1 MNMGLKKQAKKNRA
15 EANTHQIP
23 DAGKNMQYDLYKSP
37 LLRVYTEIEDGH
49 MRMKTSG
56 AASILMRKN
65 LAKNLSIFEG
75 EKPAKVEADRLI
87 CSTWMPPIPSPGFD
101 RLVKSQLSSILGKM
115 IPDQVTISITEECP
129 NNCIHCALP
138 DTKNR
143 AKLTTETVKSTID
156 QILEMGTTFVIFD
169 GGEPLTYPGLEDLIR
184 YVDPEKAITGMF
196 TSGVGLTEERA
207 RSLKE
212 AGLYSL
218 TVSFDSA
225 YEDKHDHVRGRK
237 GVFKSAVE
245 AVKSGLKAELLVN
258 IYVVLSRDNVNELEE
273 LYTLAA
279 KLGVHELSF
288 YEIVPTGRWM
298 DRASEIMTPEDMR
311 KFDNFVSRVREK
323 EGPRVFAIPQVMK
336 ATGCM
341 AGRKWFHIT
350 PEGNIL
356 PCACIPIPYGNVH
369 RDKVRDIWKKIREDP
384 AYNAKCCLMRNPE
397 FREKYLKIR
406 E

>member
-1 MNMGLKKQAKKNRA
+1 M
-15 EANTHQIP
+15 P
-23 DAGKNMQYDLYKSP
+23 DAGNNMQYDFYKSP
-37 LLRVYTEIEDGH
+37 LFRVYAEIEDGQ
-49 MRMKTSG
+49 MKMKTSG
-56 AASILMRKN
+56 AASILVRKTLEKN
-65 LAKNLSIFEG
+65 LTIFEG
-75 EKPAKVEADRLI
+75 EKPAKVEADQLI
-87 CSTWMPPIPSPGFD
+87 CSTWMPPVPSSGFD
-101 RLVKSQLSSILGKM
+101 RLVKSQIYSILGKM

-143 AKLTTETVKSTID
+143 EKLDPEIVKSTID
-156 QILEMGTTFVIFD
+156 QVLEMGTTFVIFD

-207 RSLKE
+207 RRLKE

-218 TVSFDSA
+218 TVSFDSS

-237 GVFKSAVE
+237 GIFKSAVE
-245 AVKSGLKAELLVN
+245 AVKNGIKAGLLVN

-273 LYTLAA
+273 LYALASE
-279 KLGVHELSF
+279 LGVHELSF

-298 DRASEIMTPEDMR
+298 DHASEIMTPKDLR
-311 KFDNFVSRVREK
+311 KFENFVSSAKEK
-323 EGPRVFAIPQVMK
+323 EGPRVFPIPQVMK
-336 ATGCM
+336 TTGCM
-341 AGRKWFHIT
+341 AGRKWLHIT

-356 PCACIPIPYGNVH
+356 PCACIPIPYGNIH
-369 RDKVRDIWKKIREDP
+369 RDRIKDVWKKIREDP

-397 FREKYLKIR
+397 FREKYLSLS

>member
-1 MNMGLKKQAKKNRA
+1 
-15 EANTHQIP
+15 
-23 DAGKNMQYDLYKSP
+23 MQYDFYKSP
-37 LLRVYTEIEDGH
+37 LLRVYTEIEGEY

-56 AASILMRKN
+56 AASIIMRKN
-65 LAKNLSIFEG
+65 LEKSLSIFEG
-75 EKPAKVEADRLI
+75 EKPAKLEVDRLI
-87 CSTWMPPIPSPGFD
+87 CSTWMPPVPSPAFD

-138 DTKNR
+138 DTKNKVR
-143 AKLTTETVKSTID
+143 LTLETVKSAID
-156 QILEMGTTFVIFD
+156 QVLEMGTTFIIFD
-169 GGEPLTYPGLEDLIR
+169 GGEPLTYPGLEDLIN
-184 YVDPEKAITGMF
+184 YVDSGKAISGMF

-207 RSLKE
+207 SRLKE

-225 YEDKHDHVRGRK
+225 YEDKHDYVRGRK
-237 GVFKSAVE
+237 GVFKCAVE
-245 AVKSGLKAELLVN
+245 AVKNGLRAGLLVN

-273 LYTLAA
+273 LYSLAA

-298 DRASEIMTPEDMR
+298 DHASEIMTSKDLR
-311 KFDNFVSRVREK
+311 KFDNFVSGVREK
-323 EGPRVFAIPQVMK
+323 EGPRVFAIPQVMRT
-336 ATGCM
+336 TGCM
-341 AGRKWFHIT
+341 AGRKWLHIT

-356 PCACIPIPYGNVH
+356 PCACIPIPYGNIH
-369 RDKVRDIWKKIREDP
+369 QDKVRDVWKKIREDP
-384 AYNAKCCLMRNPE
+384 AYNAKYCLMRNPE
-397 FREKYLKIR
+397 FREKYLKIL

>member
-1 MNMGLKKQAKKNRA
+1 
-15 EANTHQIP
+15 
-23 DAGKNMQYDLYKSP
+23 MQYDFYKSP
-37 LLRVYTEIEDGH
+37 LFRVYAEIEDGQ
-49 MRMKTSG
+49 MKMKTSG
-56 AASILMRKN
+56 AASILVRKTLEKN
-65 LAKNLSIFEG
+65 LTIFEG
-75 EKPAKVEADRLI
+75 EKPAKVEADQLI
-87 CSTWMPPIPSPGFD
+87 CSTWMPPVPSSGFD
-101 RLVKSQLSSILGKM
+101 RLVKSQIYSILGKM

-143 AKLTTETVKSTID
+143 EKLDPEIVKSTID
-156 QILEMGTTFVIFD
+156 QVLEMGTTFVIFD

-207 RSLKE
+207 RRLKE

-218 TVSFDSA
+218 TVSFDSS

-237 GVFKSAVE
+237 GIFKSAVE
-245 AVKSGLKAELLVN
+245 AVKNGIKAGLLVN

-273 LYTLAA
+273 LYALASE
-279 KLGVHELSF
+279 LGVHELSF

-298 DRASEIMTPEDMR
+298 DHASEIMTPKDLR
-311 KFDNFVSRVREK
+311 KFENFVSSAKEK
-323 EGPRVFAIPQVMK
+323 EGPRVFPIPQVMK
-336 ATGCM
+336 TTGCM
-341 AGRKWFHIT
+341 AGRKWLHIT

-356 PCACIPIPYGNVH
+356 PCACIPIPYGNIH
-369 RDKVRDIWKKIREDP
+369 RDRIKDVWKKIREDP

-397 FREKYLKIR
+397 FREKYLSLS

>member
-1 MNMGLKKQAKKNRA
+1 
-15 EANTHQIP
+15 
-23 DAGKNMQYDLYKSP
+23 MQYDFYKSP
-37 LLRVYTEIEDGH
+37 LFRVYTEIEGGR

-56 AASILMRKN
+56 PVSILMRKN

-75 EKPAKVEADRLI
+75 EKPSKLEADRLI
-87 CSTWMPPIPSPGFD
+87 CSTWMPPIPSPAFD
-101 RLVKSQLSSILGKM
+101 RLVKSQVSSILGKM

-138 DTKNR
+138 DTKKR
-143 AKLTTETVKSTID
+143 ARLTPETVKSTID
-156 QILEMGTTFVIFD
+156 QVLEMGTTFIIFD
-169 GGEPLTYPGLEDLIR
+169 GGEPLTYPGLEDLIG
-184 YVDPEKAITGMF
+184 YVNPGKAISGMF

-207 RSLKE
+207 NRLKE

-225 YEDKHDHVRGRK
+225 YEDKHDYVRGRK
-237 GVFKSAVE
+237 GIFKNAVE
-245 AVKSGLKAELLVN
+245 AVKNGLQAGLLVN

-273 LYTLAA
+273 LYNLAE

-298 DRASEIMTPEDMR
+298 DHASEIMTLEDMR
-311 KFDNFVSRVREK
+311 KFDNFVSRVKEK
-323 EGPRVFAIPQVMK
+323 EGPRVFAIPQVMR
-336 ATGCM
+336 TIGCM
-341 AGRKWFHIT
+341 AGRKWLHIT

-369 RDKVRDIWKKIREDP
+369 RDKVRDIWKKMREDP
-384 AYNAKCCLMRNPE
+384 AYNAKHCLMRNPE
-397 FREKYLKIR
+397 FREKYLKIL

>member
-1 MNMGLKKQAKKNRA
+1 
-15 EANTHQIP
+15 
-23 DAGKNMQYDLYKSP
+23 MQYDFYKIP
-37 LLRVYTEIEDGH
+37 LLRVYTEIEGER

-65 LAKNLSIFEG
+65 LEKSLSIFEG
-75 EKPAKVEADRLI
+75 EKPAKLEVDRLI
-87 CSTWMPPIPSPGFD
+87 CSTWMPPVPSPAFD

-143 AKLTTETVKSTID
+143 VRLTLETVKSAID
-156 QILEMGTTFVIFD
+156 QVLEMGTTFIIFD
-169 GGEPLTYPGLEDLIR
+169 GGEPLTYPGLEDLIS
-184 YVDPEKAITGMF
+184 YVDSGKAISGMF

-207 RSLKE
+207 SRLKE

-225 YEDKHDHVRGRK
+225 YEGKHDYVRGRK

-245 AVKSGLKAELLVN
+245 AVKNGLKAGLLVN

-273 LYTLAA
+273 LYSLAA

-298 DRASEIMTPEDMR
+298 DHASEIMTSKDLR
-311 KFDNFVSRVREK
+311 KFDNFVSGVREK
-323 EGPRVFAIPQVMK
+323 EGPRVFAIPQVMRT
-336 ATGCM
+336 TGCM
-341 AGRKWFHIT
+341 AGRKWLHIT
-350 PEGNIL
+350 PEGNVL
-356 PCACIPIPYGNVH
+356 PCACIPIPYGNIH
-369 RDKVRDIWKKIREDP
+369 QDKVRDVWKKIREDP
-384 AYNAKCCLMRNPE
+384 AYNAKYCLMRNPE
-397 FREKYLKIR
+397 FREKYLKIL

>member
-1 MNMGLKKQAKKNRA
+1 
-15 EANTHQIP
+15 
-23 DAGKNMQYDLYKSP
+23 
-37 LLRVYTEIEDGH
+37 

-56 AASILMRKN
+56 AASILMRKT
-65 LAKNLSIFEG
+65 LEKNLSIFEG

-87 CSTWMPPIPSPGFD
+87 CSTWMPPVPSKGFD
-101 RLVKSQLSSILGKM
+101 RLVKSQLSFILGKM

-143 AKLTTETVKSTID
+143 KKLAPDIVKSTID
-156 QILEMGTTFVIFD
+156 QVLEMGTTFVIFD

-207 RSLKE
+207 RRLKE

-218 TVSFDSA
+218 TVSFDSP
-225 YEDKHDHVRGRK
+225 YEDKHDYVRGRK
-237 GVFKSAVE
+237 GVFNSAVE
-245 AVKSGLKAELLVN
+245 AVKNGLKAGLLVN

-273 LYTLAA
+273 LYALASE
-279 KLGVHELSF
+279 LGVHELSF

-298 DRASEIMTPEDMR
+298 DHASEIMTPKDLR
-311 KFDNFVSRVREK
+311 KFENFVSGAREK
-323 EGPRVFAIPQVMK
+323 EGPRIFPIPQVMK
-336 ATGCM
+336 TTGCM
-341 AGRKWFHIT
+341 AGRKWLHIT

-369 RDKVRDIWKKIREDP
+369 RDRIKDVWKKIRKDP

-397 FREKYLKIR
+397 FREKYLKLS

>member
-1 MNMGLKKQAKKNRA
+1 
-15 EANTHQIP
+15 
-23 DAGKNMQYDLYKSP
+23 MQYDFYKSP
-37 LLRVYTEIEDGH
+37 LLRVYAEIENGY
-49 MRMKTSG
+49 MRMKTRG
-56 AASILMRKN
+56 AASPLIRKT
-65 LAKNLSIFEG
+65 LEENLSVFEG
-75 EKPAKVEADRLI
+75 QKPAKLEANRLV
-87 CSTWMPPIPSPGFD
+87 CSTWMPPVPSAAFS

-143 AKLTTETVKSTID
+143 VKLAPETIKSTID
-156 QILEMGTTFVIFD
+156 QVLEMGTTFVIFD
-169 GGEPLTYPGLEDLIR
+169 GGEPLTYPGLEDLIS

-207 RSLKE
+207 SRLKK

-225 YEDKHDHVRGRK
+225 YEDKHDFIRGRK

-245 AVKSGLKAELLVN
+245 AVIHGLNAGLLVN
-258 IYVVLSRDNVNELEE
+258 MYVVLSRDNLHELEE
-273 LYTLAA
+273 LYSLAA
-279 KLGVHELSF
+279 KLGAHELSF

-298 DRASEIMTPEDMR
+298 DHASEILSADDLR
-311 KFDNFVSRVREK
+311 IFDNFVSNVREK
-323 EGPRVFAIPQVMK
+323 EGPRVFAIPQLMRT
-336 ATGCM
+336 AGCM
-341 AGRKWFHIT
+341 AGRKWLHIT

-369 RDKVRDIWKKIREDP
+369 RDRVKDIWKKIREDP
-384 AYNAKCCLMRNPE
+384 AYNAKYCLMRNPE
-397 FREKYLKIR
+397 FRKKYLKIL

>member
-1 MNMGLKKQAKKNRA
+1 
-15 EANTHQIP
+15 
-23 DAGKNMQYDLYKSP
+23 MQYDFYKSP
-37 LLRVYTEIEDGH
+37 LFRVYAEIKDGQ
-49 MRMKTSG
+49 MKMKTSG
-56 AASILMRKN
+56 AASILVRKTLEKN
-65 LAKNLSIFEG
+65 LTIFEG
-75 EKPAKVEADRLI
+75 EKPAKVEADQLI
-87 CSTWMPPIPSPGFD
+87 CSTWMPPVPSSGFD
-101 RLVKSQLSSILGKM
+101 RLVKSQIYSILGKM

-143 AKLTTETVKSTID
+143 EKLDPKIIKSTID
-156 QILEMGTTFVIFD
+156 QVLEMGTTFVIFD
-169 GGEPLTYPGLEDLIR
+169 GGEPLTYSGLEELIS
-184 YVDPEKAITGMF
+184 YVNPEKAIAGMF

-207 RSLKE
+207 RRLKE

-225 YEDKHDHVRGRK
+225 YEDKHDYVRGRK

-245 AVKSGLKAELLVN
+245 AVKNGLKAGLLVN

-273 LYTLAA
+273 LYALASE
-279 KLGVHELSF
+279 LGVHELSF

-298 DRASEIMTPEDMR
+298 DHASEIMTPKDLR
-311 KFDNFVSRVREK
+311 KFDNFVSSAKEK
-323 EGPRVFAIPQVMK
+323 EGPRIFPIPQVMK
-336 ATGCM
+336 TTGCM
-341 AGRKWFHIT
+341 AGRKWLHIT

-356 PCACIPIPYGNVH
+356 PCACIPVSYGNVH
-369 RDKVRDIWKKIREDP
+369 RDKIKDIWKKIREDP

-397 FREKYLKIR
+397 FREKYLKIS

>member
-1 MNMGLKKQAKKNRA
+1 MSPTFKRASKTHIRLAK
-15 EANTHQIP
+15 TIS
-23 DAGKNMQYDLYKSP
+23 AGKNMQYDFYKSP
-37 LLRVYTEIEDGH
+37 LFRVYTEIEDGR

-56 AASILMRKN
+56 AASILVRKS
-65 LAKNLSIFEG
+65 LSKNLSIFES
-75 EKPAKVEADRLI
+75 EKPAKLEANRLI
-87 CSTWMPPIPSPGFD
+87 CSTWMPPIPSPAFD
-101 RLVKSQLSSILGKM
+101 RLVKSQLSSVLGKM

-143 AKLTTETVKSTID
+143 VRLIPETVKSTID
-156 QILEMGTTFVIFD
+156 QVLEMGTTFIIFD
-169 GGEPLTYPGLEDLIR
+169 GGEPLTYPGLEDLIS

-196 TSGVGLTEERA
+196 TSGVGLTEDRA
-207 RSLKE
+207 SRLKE

-225 YEDKHDHVRGRK
+225 YEDKHDYVRGRK
-237 GVFKSAVE
+237 GVFKNAVE
-245 AVKSGLKAELLVN
+245 AVKNGLKAGLLVN

-273 LYTLAA
+273 LYALAA

-298 DRASEIMTPEDMR
+298 GHASEIMTPKDMR
-311 KFDNFVSRVREK
+311 KFDNFVSRVKEK
-323 EGPRVFAIPQVMK
+323 EGPRVFAIPQVMRT
-336 ATGCM
+336 TGCM
-341 AGRKWFHIT
+341 AGRKWLHIT
-350 PEGNIL
+350 PEGNIF

-369 RDKVRDIWKKIREDP
+369 RDKVRDVWTKIRDDP
-384 AYNAKCCLMRNPE
+384 AYNAKYCLMRNPE
-397 FREKYLKIR
+397 FRKEYLKMS

>member
-1 MNMGLKKQAKKNRA
+1 
-15 EANTHQIP
+15 
-23 DAGKNMQYDLYKSP
+23 MQYEFHKNP

-75 EKPAKVEADRLI
+75 EKPSKVEDDRLI
-87 CSTWMPPIPSPGFD
+87 CSTWMPPVPSSGFN
-101 RLVKSQLSSILGKM
+101 RLVKSQFLSFLGKM
-115 IPDQVTISITEECP
+115 VPDQVTISITEECP

-138 DTKNR
+138 DTKNK
-143 AKLTTETVKSTID
+143 AKLAPETVKATID
-156 QILEMGTTFVIFD
+156 QVLEMGTTFIIFD
-169 GGEPLTYPGLEDLIR
+169 GGEPLTYSGLEDLIK
-184 YVDPEKAITGMF
+184 YVDPDKAITGMF

-207 RSLKE
+207 ISLKK

-225 YEDKHDHVRGRK
+225 YEDKHDYVRGRK

-245 AVKSGLKAELLVN
+245 AVKNGLKAGLLVN

-273 LYTLAA
+273 LYALASE
-279 KLGVHELSF
+279 LGVHELSF

-298 DRASEIMTPEDMR
+298 EHASEIMTPKDMR
-311 KFDNFVSRVREK
+311 KFENFVSQVREK
-323 EGPRVFAIPQVMK
+323 EGPRVFPIPLVMK
-336 ATGCM
+336 TTGCM
-341 AGRKWFHIT
+341 AGRKWLHIT

-369 RDKVRDIWKKIREDP
+369 RDKIQDVWKKIREESI
-384 AYNAKCCLMRNPE
+384 YNAKCCLMRNPE
-397 FREKYLKIR
+397 FREKYLKVL

>member
-1 MNMGLKKQAKKNRA
+1 
-15 EANTHQIP
+15 
-23 DAGKNMQYDLYKSP
+23 MQYDFYKSP
-37 LLRVYTEIEDGH
+37 LLRVYTEIEDGR

-56 AASILMRKN
+56 AASILMKTPLSKN
-65 LAKNLSIFEG
+65 LLIFEG
-75 EKPAKVEADRLI
+75 EKPAKVEAQRLI
-87 CSTWMPPIPSPGFD
+87 CSTWMPPVPSSGFD
-101 RLVKSQLSSILGKM
+101 RLVKSQLFSIVGKM
-115 IPDQVTISITEECP
+115 VPDQVTISITEECP

-143 AKLTTETVKSTID
+143 AKLSPETVKSTID
-156 QILEMGTTFVIFD
+156 QALEIGTTYVVFD
-169 GGEPLTYPGLEDLIR
+169 GGEPLTYQGLEELIR

-196 TSGVGLTEERA
+196 TSGVSLTEERA

-225 YEDKHDHVRGRK
+225 YEDKHDYVRGRK

-245 AVKSGLKAELLVN
+245 AVKNGLKAGLLVN

-273 LYTLAA
+273 LYTLASE
-279 KLGVHELSF
+279 LGVHELSF

-298 DRASEIMTPEDMR
+298 DHASEIMTPKDMR
-311 KFDNFVSRVREK
+311 KFENFVSTAKEK
-323 EGPRVFAIPQVMK
+323 EGPKIFPIPQIMK
-336 ATGCM
+336 TTGCM
-341 AGRKWFHIT
+341 AGKKWLHIT

-369 RDKVRDIWKKIREDP
+369 KDKIKDIWKKIREDP
-384 AYNAKCCLMRNPE
+384 VYNAKCCLMRNPE
-397 FREKYLKIR
+397 FREKYLKIS

>member
-1 MNMGLKKQAKKNRA
+1 
-15 EANTHQIP
+15 
-23 DAGKNMQYDLYKSP
+23 MQYEFYKNP
-37 LLRVYTEIEDGH
+37 LFRVYAEIEDGCLA
-49 MRMKTSG
+49 MKTGG
-56 AASILMRKN
+56 AVSPLMKN
-65 LAKNLSIFEG
+65 VLKANISIFNG
-75 EKPAKVEADRLI
+75 EKPARIEADRLI
-87 CSTWMPPIPSPGFD
+87 YSTWMPPIPSSGFD
-101 RLVKSQLSSILGKM
+101 RLVKSQLSSMIGKN
-115 IPDQVTISITEECP
+115 IPDQVTISITEDCP

-143 AKLTTETVKSTID
+143 AKLSPETVRDVID
-156 QILEMGTTFVIFD
+156 QVLEMGTTFVIFD
-169 GGEPLTYPGLEDLIR
+169 GGEPLTYPGLEELIS

-207 RSLKE
+207 RSLKT

-225 YEDKHDHVRGRK
+225 YEEKHDYVRGRK

-245 AVKSGLKAELLVN
+245 AVKNGLAAGLLVN
-258 IYVVLSRDNVNELEE
+258 IYVVLSRDNVNELDE
-273 LYTLAA
+273 LYNLAA
-279 KLGVHELSF
+279 GLGAHELSF

-298 DRASEIMTPEDMR
+298 DHASEIMTPKDMR
-311 KFDNFVSRVREK
+311 KFDNFVVQAHEK
-323 EGPRVFAIPQVMK
+323 EGPRIFPIPLVMRT
-336 ATGCM
+336 TGCM
-341 AGRKWFHIT
+341 AGRKWLHIT

-369 RDKVRDIWKKIREDP
+369 RDRVKDIWKKIRKDP

-397 FREKYLKIR
+397 FREKYLKLP

>member
-1 MNMGLKKQAKKNRA
+1 
-15 EANTHQIP
+15 
-23 DAGKNMQYDLYKSP
+23 MQYDFYKGP
-37 LLRVYTEIEDGH
+37 LFRVYTEIEGGR

-65 LAKNLSIFEG
+65 LAKNFSIFEG
-75 EKPAKVEADRLI
+75 EKPAKSEANRLI
-87 CSTWMPPIPSPGFD
+87 CSTWMPPIPSPAFD
-101 RLVKSQLSSILGKM
+101 RLVKSQLSAIMGKM
-115 IPDQVTISITEECP
+115 IPDQVTVSITEECP

-143 AKLTTETVKSTID
+143 IKLTPETVRSVID
-156 QILEMGTTFVIFD
+156 QVLEMGTTFLIFD
-169 GGEPLTYPGLEDLIR
+169 GGEPLTYPGLEDLIS

-207 RSLKE
+207 SRLKE

-225 YEDKHDHVRGRK
+225 YEDKHDYIRGRK
-237 GVFKSAVE
+237 GIFKNAVE
-245 AVKSGLKAELLVN
+245 AVKNGLKAGLLVN

-273 LYTLAA
+273 LYDLAA
-279 KLGVHELSF
+279 KLCVHELSF
-288 YEIVPTGRWM
+288 YEIVPTGRWI
-298 DRASEIMTPEDMR
+298 DHASEILIPEDTK
-311 KFDNFVSRVREK
+311 KFDNFVSGVREK
-323 EGPRVFAIPQVMK
+323 EGPKVFAIPQVMRT
-336 ATGCM
+336 TGCM
-341 AGRKWFHIT
+341 AGRKWLHIT

-369 RDKVRDIWKKIREDP
+369 QDKVRDVWKKIREDP
-384 AYNAKCCLMRNPE
+384 VYNAKYCLMRNPE
-397 FREKYLKIR
+397 FRKKYLKIL

>member
-1 MNMGLKKQAKKNRA
+1 MPG
-15 EANTHQIP
+15 
-23 DAGKNMQYDLYKSP
+23 AGNNMQYDFYKSP
-37 LLRVYTEIEDGH
+37 FLRVYSEIEDGH
-49 MRMKTSG
+49 MKMKTSG
-56 AASILMRKN
+56 AASRLMRKF
-65 LAKNLSIFEG
+65 LGKNLSLFEG
-75 EKPAKVEADRLI
+75 EKPAKVEVDRLI
-87 CSTWMPPIPSPGFD
+87 FSTWMPPVPSMGFD
-101 RLVKSQLSSILGKM
+101 RLVKSQLFSTMGKR

-143 AKLTTETVKSTID
+143 EKLAPEIVKSIID
-156 QILEMGTTFVIFD
+156 QVLEMGTTFVIFD
-169 GGEPLTYPGLEDLIR
+169 GGEPLTYPGLEELIR
-184 YVDPEKAITGMF
+184 YVDPEKAIAGMF

-207 RSLKE
+207 SRLKE

-225 YEDKHDHVRGRK
+225 YEDKHDYVRGRK

-245 AVKSGLKAELLVN
+245 AVKNGIKAGLLVN

-273 LYTLAA
+273 LYALASE
-279 KLGVHELSF
+279 LGAHELSF

-298 DRASEIMTPEDMR
+298 DHASEIMTPKDLK
-311 KFDNFVSRVREK
+311 KFDNFVSGAREK
-323 EGPRVFAIPQVMK
+323 EGPRVFPIPQVMK
-336 ATGCM
+336 TTGCM
-341 AGRKWFHIT
+341 AGRKWLHIT

-369 RDKVRDIWKKIREDP
+369 SDMIKDVWKKIREDP

-397 FREKYLKIR
+397 FREKYLKLS